1 MQTEIEA
8 KFLDIDVDGLR
19 KKLKDNGATLVHPER
34 LMHRKNFDYTDRR
47 LDKIGGWIRVRDE
60 GDRVTLSYKQSID
73 KSITGTSEVEVVVDS
88 FEKTVDLLLAIGLD
102 LKSSQETKRERWLMD
117 GVEVTLDTWPWIPS
131 FAELEG
137 ETEEKVKAAALKL
150 DLDISL
156 AMHGGVAPV
165 FCKYYNVS
173 ILEVNEM
180 KQIVFSPVPEWL
192 REKKIVQ

>member
-34 LMHRKNFDYTDRR
+34 LMRRKNFDYADRR

-60 GDRVTLSYKQSID
+60 GDRVTLSHKQSID